1 MPERDEPSPAYIA
14 SLNKDARLGCRADLL
29 EELDDV
35 VERGLAG
42 VAREAGVG
50 HGVLGEHL
58 DLVGLHGLA
67 DVRDVHVLLLVRRY
81 CQIEQLL

>member
-42 VAREAGVG
+42 VAREAGVS

-67 DVRDVHVLLLVRRY
+67 DVRDVHVGGKLLDLSL
-81 CQIEQLL
+81 IHI